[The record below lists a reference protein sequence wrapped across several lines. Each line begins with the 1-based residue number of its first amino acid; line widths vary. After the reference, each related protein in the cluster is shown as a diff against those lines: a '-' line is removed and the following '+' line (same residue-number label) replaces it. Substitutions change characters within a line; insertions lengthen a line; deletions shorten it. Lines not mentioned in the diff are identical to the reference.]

1 VESTTLSSS
10 EAARMAMCFT
20 GLAAKGALE
29 RLDQATL
36 QECIKIFRTRAKS
49 ERQLSSLFSFCKMT
63 LQARYGRVPSSG
75 RVMARREKHGSSSRG
90 RAPDKHGS
98 SRRGRTPPSSRAL
111 DQAAQRAKNRPGSR
125 DSSRC
130 SAPHLCSAF
139 APMICVPLGRYL
151 CPQRRFLLLLMARND
166 AGKRETILTL
176 FDFWLTVLIS
186 TDAIVARACLWAM
199 FAALRAAAVP
209 RLLHFLLFA
218 LSSLRIRAQGSS
230 G

>member
-1 VESTTLSSS
+1 
-10 EAARMAMCFT
+10 MAMCFT

-75 RVMARREKHGSSSRG
+75 RVMARAKHGSSSRG
-90 RAPDKHGS
+90 RTPDKHGSSSRGRTPDKHGS
-98 SRRGRTPPSSRAL
+98 SRRGRTPPSSRAS

-130 SAPHLCSAF
+130 TAPHLCSAF
-139 APMICVPLGRYL
+139 APMMCVPLGRYL
-151 CPQRRFLLLLMARND
+151 CPQRLFFLLLMARND
-166 AGKRETILTL
+166 AGKREIILHT
-176 FDFWLTVLIS
+176 FG
-186 TDAIVARACLWAM
+186 
-199 FAALRAAAVP
+199 
-209 RLLHFLLFA
+209 LLFWF
-218 LSSLRIRAQGSS
+218 
-230 G
+230 

>member
-1 VESTTLSSS
+1 MQTHPRAFFSTSDLAQRAGKSVTEHRKSLQVCETAVESTTLSSS

-75 RVMARREKHGSSSRG
+75 RVMARAKHGSSSRG
-90 RAPDKHGS
+90 RTPDKHGS
-98 SRRGRTPPSSRAL
+98 SRRGRTPPSSRAS

-130 SAPHLCSAF
+130 TAPHLCSAF
-139 APMICVPLGRYL
+139 APMMCVPLGRYL
-151 CPQRRFLLLLMARND
+151 CPQRLFFLLLMARND
-166 AGKRETILTL
+166 AGKREIILHT
-176 FDFWLTVLIS
+176 FG
-186 TDAIVARACLWAM
+186 
-199 FAALRAAAVP
+199 
-209 RLLHFLLFA
+209 LLFWF
-218 LSSLRIRAQGSS
+218 
-230 G
+230 